1 MLNYDLWQISQ
12 PFLIPETSKK
22 VPPSGGSS
30 QYRTLNGEYSQL
42 LRLHLHVLSLINSPS
57 PWQCTFGASN
67 YIRTLTNDHGCETS
81 LKKWIRATSKF
92 IASNPC
98 RSIWLMLHIEFFWS
112 WTDFKGLYQKKKSS
126 LISRG
131 GQLMVWCYFL
141 KRFPFSIPWQ
151 ACSKNDE
158 TAAKR
163 WRHNR
168 PNMLKGGFPLSRN
181 CHIFYAR
188 K

>member
-22 VPPSGGSS
+22 VPLSGGSS

-112 WTDFKGLYQKKKSS
+112 WTDFKGLYQKKSRRKFPEEDS
-126 LISRG
+126 LWFDG
-131 GQLMVWCYFL
+131 TFL
-141 KRFPFSIPWQ
+141 KDFLIQSHD
-151 ACSKNDE
+151 KH
-158 TAAKR
+158 TAKTTKQR
-163 WRHNR
+163 Q
-168 PNMLKGGFPLSRN
+168 KGEDIIGRIYSRVDFHF

-188 K
+188 R